1 MNRHLYKI
9 IITFFVF
16 ASFCSSLAV
25 AQPNAEFSITP
36 GSKCKNDEVTF
47 VNLSTGSIVDYLW
60 DFGDGTTS
68 DEINPTH
75 TYTTPGTF
83 TVILTATD
91 AGGLTDSYNKSYIVR
106 PPAANFDLSP
116 AIGLGAPKTIFFT
129 DQSVLPDTW
138 QWNFGDGGTSTAQ
151 NPIHSF
157 TSVGDFNVRLTVVDT
172 VYGCSDYVEKAVKIV
187 QLGADFT
194 GSSLFGCGPLT
205 ANFTDA
211 STSSSVITSW
221 AWNFGDGG
229 TSSDQNPSHK
239 YDSPGTYTVALTIT
253 DENNFTSTKTR
264 TNYVQVIG
272 PSVKFKATSTTVA
285 AAPATINFQDN
296 TTSGSPVTS
305 RTWDFGDG
313 TTSNAL
319 NPSHEYTTSGI
330 FDVKLTVTDLDGCSR
345 TLTKTNYINTIPG
358 AYDIS
363 IAIYDGNE
371 DRFSVTAQEGAPFSL
386 AFSADGS
393 KMFVIGLIGRDINEY
408 NLTTAWDV
416 STASYAG
423 NAERLSVASEET
435 SPTSLTFSADGFKM
449 FVQGNSGDDINEYTL
464 TTAWDVSTAS
474 YAGDAE
480 RFSVASQETSPRSLA
495 FSSDGTKMFVMGN
508 EGLDINEY
516 NLTTAWDV
524 STASY
529 AGDGERFS
537 VAAQETELRSLAF
550 SADGA
555 KMFVMGSDGDD
566 INEYNLTT
574 AWDVSTATYAGDN
587 ERFSVAVD
595 PVSLAFSADG
605 TKMFVMN
612 LPSRII
618 NEYSLAAPVVTGAAA
633 NQAVNDNATLSPFST
648 ITVQDPNGDNVSATI
663 TLDDNANGRLTG
675 AGLTGLG
682 PYTLASTD
690 AASLQTSL
698 RALVFSPRENRVA
711 SGNTETTTFTLD
723 VRDGTFSHT
732 DNRTTVV
739 SSPVGPTVSIRSG
752 GATDPTNGP
761 FTVIFLF
768 SEDIDLGGFSADD
781 ITVNNGTATRPD
793 KYSIDISE
801 YVATITPTTD
811 GLVTVDLAAGVVQD
825 LGGADNIAATQFT
838 IEADLTSPTLT
849 ISSAVADPT
858 NGAFTT
864 TFTFSEGVTGFDVTD
879 ISVGNGTAT
888 SFASNSASVYTAVI
902 TPSADGT
909 VTVDVAANA
918 AQDAATNGNAA
929 ASQFTIEADLT
940 SPTLT
945 ISSAAADPTNGAFT
959 ATFTFSEDVTG
970 FDVTD
975 ISVGNGTATSFAST
989 SASVYTAV
997 ITPSADGT
1005 VTVDVAANV
1014 AQDAASNGNSAASQF
1029 TIEADLTSPTLT
1041 ISSAVADP
1049 TNGAF
1054 TTTFTF
1060 SEGVTG
1066 FDVTDIS
1073 VGNGTATSFASTSA
1087 SVYTAVITPSA
1098 DGTVTVDVA
1107 ANAAQDAATNGNSA
1121 ASQFTIE
1128 ADLTSPTLTIS
1139 SAVADPTN
1147 GAFTTTFTF
1156 SEGVTGFDVTDIS
1169 VGNGTATS
1177 FASTSASVYTAVITP
1192 SADGTVTVDVAANAA
1207 QDAATNGNSAAS
1219 QFTIEADLTS
1229 PTLTISSAAADPTNG
1244 AFTTTFTFSEGVTGF
1259 DVTDISVGNGT
1270 ATSFASTSASVYTA
1284 VITPSADGTVT
1295 VDVAANAAQD
1305 AATNGNAAGSQFSIE
1320 ADLTSPNLTINSEA
1334 ADPTNGTFTT
1344 TFTFSEDVTGFDVT
1358 DISVGNGAASS
1369 FASNSASVYTAVI
1382 TPSADRTVTVD
1393 VAANVAQDA
1402 ASNGNSA
1409 ASQFTIEADLTSPT
1423 LTISSAAADPTNG
1436 AFTTTFTFSE
1446 DVTGFDVTDISVGNG
1461 AANSFASTS
1470 ASVYTA
1476 VITPETDGTVTINIA
1491 DNAAQDA
1498 ATNGNFAATQFS
1510 TVADLTPPTV
1520 AILHAPALVNTT
1532 TPFSITFRFS
1542 EAVTLFASE
1551 DVSATHASLTNFKSI
1566 SANEYTVDLAPDGT
1580 GNIALEIKA
1589 NTLED
1594 LAGNGNNASAVS
1606 TIVFNNAPLAMPE
1619 SYTTYNN
1626 VDLNVAAADGVL
1638 ANDSDPDGNALTA
1651 ILVTDAAAGSLSLS
1665 TDGSFLYEPAAGFTG
1680 TVTFDYQASDGN
1692 VLSDITRVTIVV
1704 AQENRPPSFTAGG
1717 NITQL
1722 EDAGAIQ
1729 IDNWATNIS
1738 DGDNETQLLTFQ
1750 VIENNNP
1757 SLFSTAP
1764 VITAQGTLTFSLAE
1778 NAFGTADVTV
1788 VLTDNGSVNN
1798 TSTKS
1803 TFSVNITPVNDPPTI
1818 DTPTAIDVAAGSSA
1832 SFDLSGIT
1840 AGASNESQTIHIKA
1854 STDSPNLIT
1863 DVVVAYNSPDGAGT
1877 VSFNT
1882 SGNVSATAT
1891 IALTVVDDGGTD
1903 IGGIHTTTVSLT
1915 VNINQV
1921 ITNQLFLPSL
1931 FSPNGDG
1938 RNDLFILR
1946 GTGIESIV
1954 FQVYD
1959 ARGNKVFYSSNVDEI
1974 TTLGWNGK
1982 VNGSAD
1988 APSAAYVWSVSGRFA
2003 DGTELAIGGEKTGV
2017 VRLIR

>member
-1 MNRHLYKI
+1 MTSQLNNTPKKGGFPFRTAPSINMNRHPYKVI
-9 IITFFVF
+9 VTFFVF
-16 ASFCSSLAV
+16 ASFCSSVAV

-75 TYTTPGTF
+75 TYATPGTF
-83 TVILTATD
+83 TIILTATD

-229 TSSDQNPSHK
+229 TSSDQNPSHR

-253 DENNFTSTKTR
+253 DENNFTNTKTR

-272 PSVKFKATSTTVA
+272 PSVEFKATSTTV

-371 DRFSVTAQEGAPFSL
+371 DRFSVTVQEGAPFSL

-423 NAERLSVASEET
+423 NAERFSVASEET

-449 FVQGNSGDDINEYTL
+449 FVLGNSGDDINEYTL
-464 TTAWDVSTAS
+464 ITAWDVSTAS
-474 YAGDAE
+474 YEGDTE

-618 NEYSLAAPVVTGAAA
+618 NEYSLATPVVTGAAA

-663 TLDDNANGRLTG
+663 TLNVNANGRLTG

-849 ISSAVADPT
+849 ISSAAADPT

-864 TFTFSEGVTGFDVTD
+864 TFTFSEDVTGFDVSD
-879 ISVGNGTAT
+879 ITVGNGTAT
-888 SFASNSASVYTAVI
+888 SFAATSTSVYTAVI

-909 VTVDVAANA
+909 VTVDVAANV
-918 AQDAATNGNAA
+918 AQDAASNGNSA

-945 ISSAAADPTNGAFT
+945 ISSAAADPANGAFT

-975 ISVGNGTATSFAST
+975 ISVGYGAANSFAST

-1041 ISSAVADP
+1041 ISSA
-1049 TNGAF
+1049 
-1054 TTTFTF
+1054 
-1060 SEGVTG
+1060 
-1066 FDVTDIS
+1066 
-1073 VGNGTATSFASTSA
+1073 
-1087 SVYTAVITPSA
+1087 
-1098 DGTVTVDVA
+1098 
-1107 ANAAQDAATNGNSA
+1107 
-1121 ASQFTIE
+1121 
-1128 ADLTSPTLTIS
+1128 
-1139 SAVADPTN
+1139 
-1147 GAFTTTFTF
+1147 
-1156 SEGVTGFDVTDIS
+1156 
-1169 VGNGTATS
+1169 
-1177 FASTSASVYTAVITP
+1177 
-1192 SADGTVTVDVAANAA
+1192 
-1207 QDAATNGNSAAS
+1207 
-1219 QFTIEADLTS
+1219 
-1229 PTLTISSAAADPTNG
+1229 AADPTNG

-1259 DVTDISVGNGT
+1259 DVTDISVGNG
-1270 ATSFASTSASVYTA
+1270 AASSFASTSTSVYTA

-1295 VDVAANAAQD
+1295 VDVAA
-1305 AATNGNAAGSQFSIE
+1305 
-1320 ADLTSPNLTINSEA
+1320 
-1334 ADPTNGTFTT
+1334 
-1344 TFTFSEDVTGFDVT
+1344 
-1358 DISVGNGAASS
+1358 
-1369 FASNSASVYTAVI
+1369 
-1382 TPSADRTVTVD
+1382 
-1393 VAANVAQDA
+1393 
-1402 ASNGNSA
+1402 
-1409 ASQFTIEADLTSPT
+1409 
-1423 LTISSAAADPTNG
+1423 
-1436 AFTTTFTFSE
+1436 
-1446 DVTGFDVTDISVGNG
+1446 
-1461 AANSFASTS
+1461 
-1470 ASVYTA
+1470 
-1476 VITPETDGTVTINIA
+1476 
-1491 DNAAQDA
+1491 NAAQDA

-1532 TPFSITFRFS
+1532 TPLAITFRFS

-1580 GNIALEIKA
+1580 GIIALEIKA

-1594 LAGNGNNASAVS
+1594 LAGNGNNASAVT

-1626 VDLNVAAADGVL
+1626 VDLNVVAADGVL
-1638 ANDSDPDGNALTA
+1638 ANDADPDGNALTA

-1738 DGDNETQLLTFQ
+1738 DGDNQTQLLTFQ

-1757 SLFSTAP
+1757 SLFSKAP
-1764 VITAQGTLTFSLAE
+1764 VITDQGTLTFSLAE

-1788 VLTDNGSVNN
+1788 ALTDNGSVNN

-1891 IALTVVDDGGTD
+1891 ITLTVVDDGGTD
-1903 IGGIHTTTVSLT
+1903 NGGIDTTTVSLT

-1974 TTLGWNGK
+1974 TTLGWDGK

-2017 VRLIR
+2017 VRLVR